1 MLMGSLEL
9 PRLCSSWSS
18 FSGCVAKTL
27 VGRCNGGRLHPF
39 TRVTMSKSNP
49 YPAGACYKW
58 RHNESAQIILRCVR
72 WYCSYPLS
80 YRQVAEMVNERG
92 IDVNYTTVCALG
104 TRVWKRNRQ
113 ALPQRAIAVAVDC
126 GRPGQ
131 QRSRDATAAIR
142 FFRKALNA
150 VHTQEPRGIN
160 EG

>member
-1 MLMGSLEL
+1 M
-9 PRLCSSWSS
+9 
-18 FSGCVAKTL
+18 FL
-27 VGRCNGGRLHPF
+27 VKREAAVDGQSVETATMISTDVGYDAGKKVHGRKRQLKCRYVRALF
-39 TRVTMSKSNP
+39 
-49 YPAGACYKW
+49 C
-58 RHNESAQIILRCVR
+58 AQIILRCVR

-92 IDVNYTTVCALG
+92 IDVNHTTVCALG

-150 VHTQEPRGIN
+150 VHTQEPRVIN